1 MNDHSTLR
9 LRFKVQE
16 EQSVKPFRIREL
28 EMTDAEALLA
38 FEIHNREWFESQIDP
53 RDPAFYSWAGVTDHI
68 ESYLAGFA
76 EGAWHPF
83 VIEDSSG
90 RIVGRANLKGIHSPH
105 GCAEVGYRID
115 QRACGQGL
123 ATQAL
128 QHLIQVARMRWEL
141 TQLVAYV
148 YESNVGSRKVLERCG
163 FVPGALPWGEKIED
177 GWRFALSI

>member
-1 MNDHSTLR
+1 MT
-9 LRFKVQE
+9 
-16 EQSVKPFRIREL
+16 PFRIREL
-28 EMTDAEALLA
+28 ENTDAEALLV
-38 FEIHNREWFESQIDP
+38 FEIRNREWFESQIDP
-53 RDPAFYSWAGVTDHI
+53 REPAFYSRTGVTDHI
-68 ESYLAGFA
+68 ESYLADFA

-90 RIVGRANLKGIHSPH
+90 RIVGRANLKSIHSPL

-115 QRACGQGL
+115 QRVCGQGL

-128 QHLIQVARMRWEL
+128 KHLIEVARMRWEL

-163 FVPGALPWGEKIED
+163 FVPDALWGSEEIE
-177 GWRFALSI
+177 GGGRFVLSI